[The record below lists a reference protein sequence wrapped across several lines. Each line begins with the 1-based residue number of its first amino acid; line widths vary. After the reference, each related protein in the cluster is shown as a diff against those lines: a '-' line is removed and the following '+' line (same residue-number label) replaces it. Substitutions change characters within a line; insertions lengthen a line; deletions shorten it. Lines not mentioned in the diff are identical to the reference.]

1 MSGYPDVARWQSSL
15 RRALG
20 SGPRPGTMEPRC
32 SFCGKRRRDVQKV
45 IAGPGVFIC
54 DQCVR
59 LCNEVL
65 TEDRTTLTPADAP
78 DPVLLDQLRLASQ
91 QFQLIEAHVR
101 GAVAELRRR
110 GTSWAQIGSALRISR
125 QSAWERFSG
134 EE

>member
-1 MSGYPDVARWQSSL
+1 MAKWQATL
-15 RRALG
+15 RRAIRSG
-20 SGPRPGTMEPRC
+20 SRPSVEPRC

-65 TEDRTTLTPADAP
+65 VEDRTTLTSSDAQ
-78 DPVLLDQLRLASQ
+78 DSVLLDQLRLAGQ
-91 QFQLIEAHVR
+91 QFHIVEAHVR
-101 GAVAELRRR
+101 GAVAELRKR
-110 GTSWAQIGSALRISR
+110 GTSWAQIGEALGISR

-134 EE
+134 ED